1 MANSDI
7 WFDDSLRLLNGI
19 SSDRSFVALTRW
31 DSPSHPDM
39 EGHLVHIK
47 VGEEGSLERLFFSGT
62 QDSWCFVAGDVHL
75 SVPEVR
81 IGQQSCDQAIV
92 AWACGMKLYVTDP
105 AISIRS
111 WHEHGKKNEVQ
122 PDFLA
127 GMYAYPEL
135 TTTDTTGRIA
145 FHNWPEDVGPLGLN
159 EIIRVTQCLR

>member
-1 MANSDI
+1 
-7 WFDDSLRLLNGI
+7 
-19 SSDRSFVALTRW
+19 
-31 DSPSHPDM
+31 
-39 EGHLVHIK
+39 
-47 VGEEGSLERLFFSGT
+47 
-62 QDSWCFVAGDVHL
+62 
-75 SVPEVR
+75 
-81 IGQQSCDQAIV
+81 
-92 AWACGMKLYVTDP
+92 MKLYETDP

-111 WHEHGKKNEVQ
+111 WHEHGNKNEGQ